1 MIRHLVSFSTKVDLI
16 FLFDLTCT
24 FSVSAPGVSL
34 DTTQSLSVLLDGD
47 DSQALKHKVLELQKE
62 NSTLRVSNAKLG
74 RRITVALTSAALSEK
89 QAVAADDHDVSFS
102 AEDALLAHHQSE
114 IAAAEA
120 AVTISSLKREV
131 REIRSKNLEL
141 QQHIDSTGSSV
152 SDVEWQFRDATA
164 RLAEYQ
170 SLYVESDR
178 RNQEML
184 EQVSKEQLRHR
195 QLEVAMVSMPTVA
208 QKHCALLIFWQVG
221 LQRDIA
227 ESRDRNHALEELV
240 RQLRSAIDQASVEH
254 QRTMQNP
261 LCVSLSAFVHNRCNI
276 IQAHCAIS
284 LSRPGM
290 S

>member
-1 MIRHLVSFSTKVDLI
+1 LRSEMAKVMHVKTASVRRSVDSTSSKFFQSWPH

-131 REIRSKNLEL
+131 RELRSKNLEL

-195 QLEVAMVSMPTVA
+195 QLEVSMVSMTTAA
-208 QKHCALLIFWQVG
+208 QKHCALLIFRQVG

-240 RQLRSAIDQASVEH
+240 RQLRSAIDQASAEH
-254 QRTMQNP
+254 QRSMQNP
-261 LCVSLSAFVHNRCNI
+261 L
-276 IQAHCAIS
+276 
-284 LSRPGM
+284 
-290 S
+290 